1 MQLINHLE
9 SEVRGYVRNFPAV
22 FSRAKGSRLF
32 DADGQSY
39 LDFFAGAGT
48 LNYGHNNPAVKKAL
62 LDYISDDGL
71 MHGLD
76 LATVAKLDFL
86 RIFEDNIL
94 KPRALDYKIQFTGPT
109 GTNAVEAA
117 IKLARK
123 VKKRAHIVA
132 FTNGYHGHSL
142 GALALTGNRHYH
154 NEHFGS
160 HDNVS
165 HLPFDGYLG
174 AGVNTL
180 DYFRKLLTDNSSG
193 LPLPAAVILE
203 TIQAEGGI
211 NVASNT
217 WLQELAALCREH
229 DMLLIVDDI
238 QVGNGRSGDF
248 FSFEEAGIVPDMV
261 CLSKSLG
268 GGQPFSLVLFKREL
282 DQWLPGE
289 HTGTFRGNQLAFVA
303 ATALL
308 AHWQDDTFSQEISR
322 LSSHVHGRLSA
333 LVKANSGLELRGK
346 GMIWGINFGDGE
358 LAAAISKACFER
370 KLIIESAGS
379 EGEVLKFLMPLT
391 TTIAEF
397 DEGFECFADAYQS
410 VCPTAKIQALDLKR
424 A

>member
-1 MQLINHLE
+1 MKIIDHLE
-9 SEVRGYVRNFPAV
+9 SEVRGYVRSFPTV
-22 FSRAKGSRLF
+22 FARAQGSQLI
-32 DADGQSY
+32 DADGESY

-62 LDYISDDGL
+62 LHHLENDGL

-76 LATVAKLDFL
+76 LATEAKLAFL
-86 RIFEDNIL
+86 EALEQNIL
-94 KPRALDYKIQFTGPT
+94 KPRALDYKVQFTGPT
-109 GTNAVEAA
+109 GANAVEAA

-123 VKKRAHIVA
+123 VKRRSHVVA

-154 NEHFGS
+154 DESYGAHS
-160 HDNVS
+160 NVS

-174 AGVNTL
+174 EGVNTV
-180 DYFRKLLTDNSSG
+180 DYLRKLLEDGSSG

-211 NVASNT
+211 NVASAA
-217 WLQELAALCREH
+217 WLRDLAALCREH
-229 DMLLIVDDI
+229 DILLIVDDI
-238 QVGNGRSGDF
+238 QVGNGRSGRF

-268 GGQPFSLVLFKREL
+268 GGLPLSVVLFKREL
-282 DQWLPGE
+282 DAWLPGQ

-308 AHWQDDTFSQEISR
+308 DYWCNDTFEQRIQQTGAHIERR
-322 LSSHVHGRLSA
+322 LRA
-333 LVKANSGLELRGK
+333 LVDANPGLALRGR
-346 GMIWGINFGDGE
+346 GLIWGIDFGDGE
-358 LAAAISKACFER
+358 TAAKISAECFDR

-391 TTIAEF
+391 IAPEQF
-397 DEGFECFADAYQS
+397 DEGFERFTEAYQA
-410 VCPTAKIQALDLKR
+410 VCPGANTWGARQRSA
-424 A
+424 